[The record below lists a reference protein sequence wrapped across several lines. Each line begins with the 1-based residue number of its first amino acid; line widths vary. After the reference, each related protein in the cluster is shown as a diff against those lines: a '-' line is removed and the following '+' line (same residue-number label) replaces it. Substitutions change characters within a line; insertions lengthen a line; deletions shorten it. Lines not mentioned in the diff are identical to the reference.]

1 MGGNH
6 HNITLVIITDQLDI
20 REGPVSS
27 QLAQNPLH
35 IVFKVFVGKMKE
47 RTLHLADCKCLLER
61 GTLMIDAVLMI
72 GSIKEK

>member
-20 REGPVSS
+20 RETLVSS

-35 IVFKVFVGKMKE
+35 IVFKVVVVEMKE

-61 GTLMIDAVLMI
+61 GTLMIDAVLI
-72 GSIKEK
+72 RS

>member
-20 REGPVSS
+20 RESLVSS

-35 IVFKVFVGKMKE
+35 IVFKVVVVEMKE

-61 GTLMIDAVLMI
+61 GTLMIDAVLI
-72 GSIKEK
+72 RS